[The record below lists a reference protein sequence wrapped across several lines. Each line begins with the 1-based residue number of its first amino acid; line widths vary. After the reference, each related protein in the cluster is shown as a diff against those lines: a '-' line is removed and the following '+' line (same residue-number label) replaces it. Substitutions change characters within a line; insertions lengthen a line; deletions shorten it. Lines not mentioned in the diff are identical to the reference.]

1 MKRSTDRILT
11 THMGSLPRPDMLADL
26 LVAQAEG
33 KPVDA
38 ARIPALT
45 DEAMDLI
52 VRRQLDCGIDVGND
66 GEMPRST
73 FFGYITG
80 RMSGFGGQS
89 KRRPILDMQHF
100 PKWWQNYQ
108 ARGVRRLNVYGFPA
122 AIGPVRYES
131 LDGAKAELDAFAR
144 ALKRQTKRFAETF
157 VTAVSPGFAACSL
170 QNQHYD
176 SHEAYVFA
184 LARELRQEYQFIVA
198 QGHVLQID
206 LPDLGIE
213 RAGYFQ
219 DEPLPKFIE
228 AMEMHVAALN
238 EALADIP
245 PERVRF
251 HACWGNRDSPHV
263 NDVPAPDVLPVCYQV
278 KAGAL
283 CLPFANP
290 RHSHEVDAF
299 RTQKLPDRM
308 TLVCGVVEIDAQ
320 LRRAPAGDRRAA
332 GARRAR
338 RRRPRAR
345 HGRHRLRLRH
355 HRRRHPGV
363 RGRGVGQ
370 ARGDAR
376 RCGHRQQAAL
386 GLRRTRRR
394 LTANSLGPDRC
405 DRPVLGGFGKQRRR
419 FRFVVA
425 EPGLLHEVVDPRSIG
440 AELEGDDDIGI
451 LVVGAVE
458 VGQLH
463 CSLRDV
469 VTGVLLPDGLEFVAL
484 AGTRLVPDI
493 ESGSCRAVRHGV
505 LRMNVRCVTPLGDA
519 TVSTL

>member
-11 THMGSLPRPDMLADL
+11 THMGSLPRPDVLADL

-144 ALKRQTKRFAETF
+144 ALERQTKRFAETF

-184 LARELRQEYQFIVA
+184 LARELKQEYQFIVA

-206 LPDLGIE
+206 SPDLGIE

-219 DEPLPKFIE
+219 DEPLPKFI
-228 AMEMHVAALN
+228 AGDGDARRRA
-238 EALADIP
+238 
-245 PERVRF
+245 ERGPGR
-251 HACWGNRDSPHV
+251 HPTR
-263 NDVPAPDVLPVCYQV
+263 
-278 KAGAL
+278 AGAL
-283 CLPFANP
+283 PRLLGQPRQPARERRAGARRAAGLLPGEGRCALPALRQSASQP
-290 RHSHEVDAF
+290 RGRRLPHPEAARSHDPGL
-299 RTQKLPDRM
+299 RRRR
-308 TLVCGVVEIDAQ
+308 IDAQ
-320 LRRAPAGDRRAA
+320 LRRAPAR
-332 GARRAR
+332 
-338 RRRPRAR
+338 
-345 HGRHRLRLRH
+345 
-355 HRRRHPGV
+355 
-363 RGRGVGQ
+363 
-370 ARGDAR
+370 
-376 RCGHRQQAAL
+376 
-386 GLRRTRRR
+386 
-394 LTANSLGPDRC
+394 
-405 DRPVLGGFGKQRRR
+405 
-419 FRFVVA
+419 
-425 EPGLLHEVVDPRSIG
+425 
-440 AELEGDDDIGI
+440 
-451 LVVGAVE
+451 
-458 VGQLH
+458 
-463 CSLRDV
+463 
-469 VTGVLLPDGLEFVAL
+469 
-484 AGTRLVPDI
+484 
-493 ESGSCRAVRHGV
+493 
-505 LRMNVRCVTPLGDA
+505 
-519 TVSTL
+519 

>member
-11 THMGSLPRPDMLADL
+11 THMGSLPRPDVLADL

-45 DEAMDLI
+45 DEAMDNI
-52 VRRQLDCGIDVGND
+52 VRRQLEAGIDVGND

-80 RMSGFGGQS
+80 RMSGFGGRS
-89 KRRPILDMQHF
+89 NRRPILDMQRF

-131 LDGAKAELDAFAR
+131 LDGARAEL
-144 ALKRQTKRFAETF
+144 
-157 VTAVSPGFAACSL
+157 
-170 QNQHYD
+170 
-176 SHEAYVFA
+176 EAYVFA
-184 LARELRQEYQFIVA
+184 LARELKREYQFIVA

-206 LPDLGIE
+206 SPDLGIE

-263 NDVPAPDVLPVCYQV
+263 NDVPAPDVLPVCFQV

-308 TLVCGVVEIDAQ
+308 TLVCGVVETTHNYVEHPLVIAE
-320 LRRAPAGDRRAA
+320 
-332 GARRAR
+332 
-338 RRRPRAR
+338 
-345 HGRHRLRLRH
+345 RL
-355 HRRRHPGV
+355 
-363 RGRGVGQ
+363 
-370 ARGDAR
+370 
-376 RCGHRQQAAL
+376 
-386 GLRRTRRR
+386 
-394 LTANSLGPDRC
+394 
-405 DRPVLGGFGKQRRR
+405 
-419 FRFVVA
+419 
-425 EPGLLHEVVDPRSIG
+425 E
-440 AELEGDDDIGI
+440 
-451 LVVGAVE
+451 
-458 VGQLH
+458 
-463 CSLRDV
+463 
-469 VTGVLLPDGLEFVAL
+469 
-484 AGTRLVPDI
+484 
-493 ESGSCRAVRHGV
+493 RAVRAV
-505 LRMNVRCVTPLGDA
+505 GDRERVMA
-519 TVSTL
+519 GTDCGFGTIVGDTQVSEDVVWAKLEAMRDGAAIASQRLWS